1 MRDGER
7 LMLLPIG
14 IFIVALL
21 HGPLLS
27 VISANGNSLRSSKVP
42 RPKAVWL

>member
-1 MRDGER
+1 
-7 LMLLPIG
+7 MLLPIG

-27 VISANGNSLRSSKVP
+27 VISAIGNTHRSSQLP
-42 RPKAVWL
+42 SSTMVWR